1 MTKRLIL
8 VLLALPLT
16 LSACGASSVLDTDGV
31 GNTFTIDHSGYTGS
45 VYWQQ

>member
-16 LSACGASSVLDTDGV
+16 LSACASSILDTDSSGQTV
-31 GNTFTIDHSGYTGS
+31 VIDHSGYIGS
-45 VYWQQ
+45 VYWQE

>member
-16 LSACGASSVLDTDGV
+16 LSACGTTSLLDSDGIDDV
-31 GNTFTIDHSGYTGS
+31 VVIDHSDYRGS
-45 VYWQQ
+45 VYWQ